1 MADLRTTMLTLRA
14 RAVRVLEGLAKWLPA
29 LLLRVTIGLIFAS
42 TGWGKVHNIDKVT
55 AFFTELKIPMPHLN
69 AIVVGWS
76 ELVCGS
82 LLVLGLATRFAVI
95 PLIVSMIVALLTA
108 IRPDIH
114 GFLDLVA
121 KEEFVYLMVLVAIG
135 ILGPGKASIDRFIAQ
150 KLEAKS

>member
-1 MADLRTTMLTLRA
+1 MADLRTSILTQRK
-14 RAVRVLEGLAKWLPA
+14 RVLAMLQSLSTWLPA
-29 LLLRVTIGLIFAS
+29 LLLRLTIGLVFAS

-82 LLVLGLATRFAVI
+82 LLVVGLATRFAVI

-114 GFLDLVA
+114 GVLDLVG
-121 KEEFVYLMVLVAIG
+121 KDEWLYMIVLIAIG
-135 ILGPGKASIDRFIAQ
+135 VLGPGKASIDKLVAD
-150 KLEAKS
+150 KLEAKT